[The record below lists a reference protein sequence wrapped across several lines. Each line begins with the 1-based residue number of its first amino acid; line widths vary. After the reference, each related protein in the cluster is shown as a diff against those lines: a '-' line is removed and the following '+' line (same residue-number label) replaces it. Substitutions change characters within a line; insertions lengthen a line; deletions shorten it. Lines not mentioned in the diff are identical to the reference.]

1 MSRLWDLSITDRI
14 AGYEPA
20 DVVSITAGPAICLY
34 STVWSVHH
42 VANVA
47 TRVQISLEAPLKRN
61 LFMSKKTND
70 IPVHKWTD
78 VIANIAI
85 DRFLDAIEENRRL
98 VDTGLYSR

>member
-1 MSRLWDLSITDRI
+1 MS
-14 AGYEPA
+14 E
-20 DVVSITAGPAICLY
+20 
-34 STVWSVHH
+34 
-42 VANVA
+42 N
-47 TRVQISLEAPLKRN
+47 
-61 LFMSKKTND
+61 KTND